1 MEIIIVGCGKV
12 GLALARQLSEE
23 EHSVTV
29 IDTSAEKI
37 AEVTEELDVMGL
49 VGNGSSIGVLT
60 EAGMQD
66 ADLLIAVTGLDEL
79 NLLCCMF
86 AKKDGHRP
94 GAQPGLQP

>member
-49 VGNGSSIGVLT
+49 VLS
-60 EAGMQD
+60 
-66 ADLLIAVTGLDEL
+66 LI
-79 NLLCCMF
+79 
-86 AKKDGHRP
+86 HI
-94 GAQPGLQP
+94 